1 MRQVL
6 TKSLHDDDIL
16 RMIYC
21 STHIILFSSMPY
33 HIFYFATQD
42 THQAFFTK
50 ASFVTQK
57 LEELVTN
64 GVVLLLSVVLW

>member
-1 MRQVL
+1 
-6 TKSLHDDDIL
+6 
-16 RMIYC
+16 
-21 STHIILFSSMPY
+21 MPY